1 MKDYNNRFDTIL
13 SVVHIR
19 STYELIFNLFLSAFG
34 FIGGYFK
41 IIATDNINIFMAITV
56 VVIGDWFFGTLNAI
70 KSNIWRTSKA
80 MKLFWYLT
88 VYNILASMILV
99 VEKGFPSAFF
109 LSEAIML
116 PIIIFMFISTLK
128 NICLLGLITNKQFKK
143 LLDNI
148 DSYKSNTIDA
158 AKEQIEQP

>member
-1 MKDYNNRFDTIL
+1 MKDSAKFDTLL
-13 SVVHIR
+13 SVIHIR
-19 STYELIFNLFLSAFG
+19 STYELISNLLLTAFG

-41 IIATDNINIFMAITV
+41 LIATDNINVFMAITIV
-56 VVIGDWFFGTLNAI
+56 VLGDWTFGTLNAI
-70 KSNIWRTSKA
+70 KENNWQTKKA

-88 VYNILASMILV
+88 AYNILAGMILV

-148 DSYKSNTIDA
+148 DRYKSNTIDT

>member
-1 MKDYNNRFDTIL
+1 MKNSEKFDKLL
-13 SVVHIR
+13 SVVHVR
-19 STYELIFNLFLSAFG
+19 STYELISNFFLTAFA
-34 FIGGYFK
+34 FVAGYFK
-41 IIATDNINIFMAITV
+41 LIATDNINVFMAITIV
-56 VVIGDWFFGTLNAI
+56 VLGDWTFGTLNAI
-70 KSNIWRTSKA
+70 KENNWQTKKA

-88 VYNILASMILV
+88 VYNILAGMILV

-148 DSYKSNTIDA
+148 DSYKSNTIDT